1 MDQTPLFHDTQALE
15 LARAYKTLRE
25 YESILNILPDIIYKI
40 DPEGHFVFISNSV
53 STLGFQ
59 PEELLGRHFSVLV
72 HPEDVLKVSRK
83 YVLPKYQGKTTGE
96 DKAPKLFD
104 EVRTGRRI
112 TRNLAVR
119 LVPKFFPK
127 APDQATVPTVEG
139 EVIASGIYGK
149 LADEHNGEFEGTSG
163 RISLKTSID
172 QEVKSAARPT
182 PATEAP
188 PRDYGNPKNDFQGTV
203 GVIRDVS
210 ERNRDVSEK
219 KLLRDKNHQLELQL
233 FHSNKMQTLGELA
246 GGIAH
251 DFNNLLSIMLGQA
264 ELLLKRVEGADEAST
279 QSVVTIQKTI
289 IQAADLNS
297 RLLSFAR
304 KVKIADLP
312 IDLHETIMDTMHL
325 LFHSFDKSIR
335 FSKEF
340 IDDPLMIMGDGGLLK
355 NALINIALN
364 ARDAMPGGGQ
374 LIFKTGRVGHEAL
387 QGYFPEKNVPAGDYA
402 VVIIQDTGIGMD
414 PEVLDRIFEPFY
426 TTKSLGRGNGLGL
439 TCVDGIIDLHKGFI
453 RAESGQNL
461 GSTFTLYFPVSE
473 QEPVPQIEE
482 SLEVQP
488 SPLAKKR
495 IMIVDDEE
503 IVLETQSLILAELG
517 FQVTPFSDSITAIEH
532 YRQHYPH
539 IDLVILD
546 LNMPNLNGKQCFL
559 ELKKIFPPVKVVV
572 STGCNVDNEAD
583 ELIKIGIAG
592 LMQKPFPIK
601 ILRQTILD
609 ILENSPASL

>member
-1 MDQTPLFHDTQALE
+1 
-15 LARAYKTLRE
+15 LRE

-40 DPEGHFVFISNSV
+40 DPEGHFVFISHSV
-53 STLGFQ
+53 TTLGFQ

-119 LVPKFFPK
+119 LVPKLSSK
-127 APDQATVPTVEG
+127 YPDQEAITTIEG

-149 LADEHNGEFEGTSG
+149 LADEHNKEFEGTSG
-163 RISLKTSID
+163 RISLKPSVD
-172 QEVKSAARPT
+172 QEVKSQPSPT
-182 PATEAP
+182 PAVVAS
-188 PRDYGNPKNDFQGTV
+188 PRDYGHSKNNFQGTV

-264 ELLLKRVEGADEAST
+264 ELLMKRVEGADEAST

-304 KVKIADLP
+304 KVKVADMP
-312 IDLHETIMDTMHL
+312 IDLHEIIRETMHL

-340 IDDPLMIMGDGGLLK
+340 DDDSLMIMGDGGLLK

-364 ARDAMPGGGQ
+364 ARDAMPDGGQ
-374 LIFKTGRVGHEAL
+374 LIFKSGRVSHTVL
-387 QGYFPEKNVPAGDYA
+387 QPYFPEKNVPSGEYA
-402 VVIIQDTGIGMD
+402 AVIIQDTGSGME
-414 PEVLDRIFEPFY
+414 PEVLDRIFEPFF

-439 TCVDGIIDLHKGFI
+439 TCVDGIVDLHKGFI
-453 RAESGQNL
+453 RAESGQNI
-461 GSTFTLYFPVSE
+461 GSSFTLYFPISE
-473 QEPVPQIEE
+473 QEAIQQVHE
-482 SLEVQP
+482 SLEAQP
-488 SPLAKKR
+488 SPLIKKR
-495 IMIVDDEE
+495 VMIVDDEE

-517 FQVTPFSDSITAIEH
+517 FEVTPFSDSITAIEH
-532 YRQHYPH
+532 YRRHFPL

-559 ELKKIFPPVKVVV
+559 EIKKIFPQVKVII
-572 STGCNVDNEAD
+572 STGCNVDNEA
-583 ELIKIGIAG
+583 EEFLTMGIAG

-601 ILRQTILD
+601 MLRQTILD
-609 ILENSPASL
+609 ILENSSASL